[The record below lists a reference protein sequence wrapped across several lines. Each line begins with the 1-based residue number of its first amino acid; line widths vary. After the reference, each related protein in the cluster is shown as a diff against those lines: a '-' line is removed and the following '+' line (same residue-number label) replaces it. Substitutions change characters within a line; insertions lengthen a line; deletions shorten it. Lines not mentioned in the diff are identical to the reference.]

1 MKLLTPQQMKAI
13 DETAIRDIGIPG
25 IILMEN
31 AAIQT
36 VMKAS
41 KMIGDKNDPKVTV
54 VAGTGNNGGDAFAVT
69 RHLLSMGY
77 AVSVF
82 SMTEVENLTG
92 DAGINARI
100 LRNMGMD
107 IPVIRDAESLER
119 LKKSCRESH
128 LVIDGLL
135 GTGLN
140 RDVDGILSEVM
151 DVINDNASLI
161 LSVDIASGVDGL
173 TGKIRGKCIKADAT
187 VTFFLPKIGM
197 LLYPGAGYIGELTV
211 ADIGIPYALAEDL
224 DMPCLMEKHD
234 IGEMLPVRPAE
245 GHKGTFGK
253 PLVIAGSP
261 GMTGAAYLSTLAA
274 YRTGSGL
281 VRLLVPENCLA
292 TLSVMIP
299 EAVTYGLP
307 QQKEERFSLVKKLID
322 EADAVLIGPGLS
334 RTEEAMQLLETVVE
348 NCDKPMVIDADA
360 LNLIS
365 GNKSLLERL
374 RCEAIITPHPA
385 EMSRLTG
392 ITISGIQDDRIG
404 IAKSFADEFGL
415 TVVLKGAGTVIASND
430 GRTAIN
436 PTGNHGMATAGA
448 GDVLAGVIVSLLG
461 QGLPPYEAAV
471 AGTYIHGLAGDMA
484 AAEMGAAGVMAS
496 DIANN
501 ISKAIEY
508 CHRDGSSD
516 NILSQGRSF

>member
-13 DETAIRDIGIPG
+13 DESAIKNIGIPG

-41 KMIGDKNDPKVTV
+41 QMIGDKKEPNITV
-54 VAGTGNNGGDAFAVT
+54 VAGIGNNGGDAFAIT
-69 RHLLSMGY
+69 RHLLAMGY
-77 AVSVF
+77 AISVF
-82 SMTEVENLTG
+82 SMTDVENLTG

-100 LRNMGMD
+100 LLNIGMD
-107 IPVIRDAESLER
+107 IPVVEGFESLER
-119 LKKSCRESH
+119 LKKSCRESD

-140 RDVDGILSEVM
+140 RDVDGILSEAI
-151 DVINDNASLI
+151 DIINNYAPLI
-161 LSVDIASGVDGL
+161 LSIDIASGVDGL
-173 TGKIRGKCIKADAT
+173 TGKIRGNCIKADAT
-187 VTFFLPKIGM
+187 VTFHLPKIGM
-197 LLYPGAGYIGELTV
+197 FLYPGAEYIGELTV
-211 ADIGIPYALAEDL
+211 ADIGIPYALAENMDT
-224 DMPCLMEKHD
+224 PWLMERHD
-234 IGEMLPVRPAE
+234 IRGILPARPME

-253 PLVIAGSP
+253 PLIIAGSQ
-261 GMTGAAYLSTLAA
+261 GMTGAAYLSALSA

-281 VRLLVPENCLA
+281 VKLLAPENCLE
-292 TLSVMIP
+292 TLAVMLP
-299 EAVTYGLP
+299 EAVIACLP
-307 QQKEERFSLVKKLID
+307 EQSEEEVFYLINKLIS

-334 RTEEAMQLLETVVE
+334 QTKEAMLLIEAVVD
-348 NCDKPMVIDADA
+348 NCNKPMVLDADA

-365 GNKSLLERL
+365 GNKSLLEKL

-392 ITISGIQDDRIG
+392 ISTAGIQDDRIG
-404 IAKSFADEFGL
+404 ITKSFADEFGL

-436 PTGNHGMATAGA
+436 PTGNQGMATAGA

-471 AGTYIHGLAGDMA
+471 AGTYIHGLAGDLA
-484 AAEMGAAGVMAS
+484 TAGMGAAGVMAS

-501 ISKAIEY
+501 ISKAIEQVI
-508 CHRDGSSD
+508 S
-516 NILSQGRSF
+516 

>member
-13 DETAIRDIGIPG
+13 DESAINDIGIPG
-25 IILMEN
+25 IVLMEN

-41 KMIGDKNDPKVTV
+41 QMIGDNKNPRVTV
-54 VAGTGNNGGDAFAVT
+54 VAGAGNNGGDAFAVT
-69 RHLLSMGY
+69 RHLLAMGY
-77 AVSVF
+77 EVSVF
-82 SMTEVENLTG
+82 CMTDTGNLKG
-92 DAGINARI
+92 DAYTNVRI
-100 LRNMGMD
+100 LLNMGMD
-107 IPVIRDAESLER
+107 IPVIDDAAGLER
-119 LKKSCRESH
+119 LKKSCRESD

-140 RDVDGILSEVM
+140 RDVEGIMSEVM
-151 DVINDNASLI
+151 DVINNNASLV
-161 LSVDIASGVDGL
+161 LSIDIASGVDGL
-173 TGKIRGKCIKADAT
+173 TGKVRGNCIRADAT
-187 VTFFLPKIGM
+187 VTFFLPKLGM
-197 LLYPGAGYIGELTV
+197 VLYPGAGHIGELTV
-211 ADIGIPYALAEDL
+211 ADIGIPYALAGDL
-224 DMPCLMEKHD
+224 DTPVLMEKHD
-234 IGEMLPVRPAE
+234 IRGMLPVRPME

-253 PLVIAGSP
+253 PLIIAGSR
-261 GMTGAAYLSTLAA
+261 GMTGAAYLSALAA

-281 VRLLVPENCLA
+281 VKMIVPDDCLE
-292 TLSVMIP
+292 TLSVMLP
-299 EAVTYGLP
+299 EAVISGLP
-307 QQKEERFSLVKKLID
+307 RQPDRERAYVLERLIS

-334 RTEEAMQLLETVVE
+334 RSNEAMQLLEEVAE
-348 NCDKPMVIDADA
+348 KCDKPMVLDADA

-365 GNKSLLERL
+365 GNRSLLEKL

-385 EMSRLTG
+385 EMARLTG
-392 ITISGIQDDRIG
+392 LSTTGVQDDRIG
-404 IAKSFADEFGL
+404 IAKRFADEFGL

-471 AGTYIHGLAGDMA
+471 AGVYLHGLAGDLT
-484 AAEMGAAGVMAS
+484 AAELGAAGVMAT

-501 ISKAIEY
+501 ISRAI
-508 CHRDGSSD
+508 S
-516 NILSQGRSF
+516 NILDN

>member
-13 DETAIRDIGIPG
+13 DESAINDIGIPG
-25 IILMEN
+25 IVLMEN

-41 KMIGDKNDPKVTV
+41 QMIGDKKDPAITV
-54 VAGTGNNGGDAFAVT
+54 VAGAGNNGGDAFAVT
-69 RHLLSMGY
+69 RHLLAMGY

-82 SMTEVENLTG
+82 CMSDIGELKG
-92 DAGINARI
+92 DAYTNVRI
-100 LRNMGMD
+100 LLNMGMD
-107 IPVIRDAESLER
+107 IQVIDDAVGLER
-119 LKKSCRESH
+119 LKKSCRESD

-140 RDVDGILSEVM
+140 RDVEGIMAAVM
-151 DVINDNASLI
+151 DVINDHAPLI
-161 LSVDIASGVDGL
+161 LSIDIASGVDGL
-173 TGKIRGKCIKADAT
+173 TGRVRGNCIRADAT
-187 VTFFLPKIGM
+187 VTFYLPKLGM
-197 LLYPGAGYIGELTV
+197 ALYPGAGYMGELTV
-211 ADIGIPYALAEDL
+211 ADIGIPYELAANL
-224 DMPCLMEKHD
+224 DTPLLTEKYD
-234 IGEMLPVRPAE
+234 IKRILPVRPMD

-253 PLVIAGSP
+253 PLIISGSR
-261 GMTGAAYLSTLAA
+261 GMTGAAYLSALAA

-281 VRLLVPENCLA
+281 VRMIVPDNCLE
-292 TLSVMIP
+292 TLSAMLP
-299 EAVTYGLP
+299 EAVISGLS
-307 QQKEERFSLVKKLID
+307 QQSDRERSYILDKLIS

-334 RTEEAMQLLETVVE
+334 RTNETMLLMESVAE
-348 NCDKPMVIDADA
+348 ICDKPLVLDADA
-360 LNLIS
+360 LNLVS
-365 GNKSLLERL
+365 ENRALLEKL

-392 ITISGIQDDRIG
+392 LSTAGVQDDRIG
-404 IAKSFADEFGL
+404 IAKKFADEFGL

-436 PTGNHGMATAGA
+436 PTGNHGMATAGS

-471 AGTYIHGLAGDMA
+471 AGVYIHGLAGDLA
-484 AAEMGAAGVMAS
+484 AADIGAAGVMAT

-501 ISKAIEY
+501 ISKAI
-508 CHRDGSSD
+508 S
-516 NILSQGRSF
+516 NILDN